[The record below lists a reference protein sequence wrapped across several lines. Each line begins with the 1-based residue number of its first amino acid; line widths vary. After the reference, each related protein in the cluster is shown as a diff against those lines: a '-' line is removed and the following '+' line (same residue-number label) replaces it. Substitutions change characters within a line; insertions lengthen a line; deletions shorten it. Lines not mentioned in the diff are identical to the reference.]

1 MKFGSVCSG
10 HDAVSQALLPR
21 GWECA
26 FLAEVEAFPC
36 AVLAERFG
44 ATAPRNYL
52 DPTVLPEK
60 DRADW
65 IANNKELDRM
75 VKRGAF
81 GSDVPNLGDFT
92 KIDPAA
98 WSEVEWLW
106 GGTPCQAFSVAGARQ
121 GLKDHRGNLTLAFVG
136 LAHELAATGSLR
148 GLTWENVPGV
158 LSSRDNAFGCFLG
171 ALAGHD
177 TPIISPHG
185 QGRWPDA
192 GVVVGPRCRIAWRIL
207 DTQHF
212 GLPQRR
218 RRVFVVA
225 SFGDGPDPVGILF
238 ERQGVLG
245 PAAPGHRARERIAR
259 NAQAGVGG
267 GFEGG
272 VTHDLAPTLVSSGRG
287 VERIGETR
295 GQDPV
300 VAVAFGGANTSGPIE
315 VATAQ
320 TAQTAHGGSHGR
332 MDFDSETFLVH
343 RVAKAFSLRGRDGE
357 NQIEPEEG
365 EVAPA
370 IRTGTGGSS
379 KAFVA
384 HGDVLPILEA
394 GARTGTSTT
403 DARAGIGIGEPGD
416 PMFTL
421 QAGKQHAVA
430 AAVAGAIRWA
440 VRRLMPTE
448 CEALQGTERNFT
460 RIPWRGK
467 PAEKCPDGPRYKVLG
482 NSMSTDVILWI
493 GERIEV
499 ACGRIS
505 NHG

>member
-1 MKFGSVCSG
+1 
-10 HDAVSQALLPR
+10 
-21 GWECA
+21 
-26 FLAEVEAFPC
+26 
-36 AVLAERFG
+36 
-44 ATAPRNYL
+44 
-52 DPTVLPEK
+52 
-60 DRADW
+60 
-65 IANNKELDRM
+65 
-75 VKRGAF
+75 
-81 GSDVPNLGDFT
+81 
-92 KIDPAA
+92 
-98 WSEVEWLW
+98 
-106 GGTPCQAFSVAGARQ
+106 
-121 GLKDHRGNLTLAFVG
+121 
-136 LAHELAATGSLR
+136 
-148 GLTWENVPGV
+148 
-158 LSSRDNAFGCFLG
+158 
-171 ALAGHD
+171 
-177 TPIISPHG
+177 
-185 QGRWPDA
+185 
-192 GVVVGPRCRIAWRIL
+192 
-207 DTQHF
+207 
-212 GLPQRR
+212 
-218 RRVFVVA
+218 
-225 SFGDGPDPVGILF
+225 
-238 ERQGVLG
+238 
-245 PAAPGHRARERIAR
+245 
-259 NAQAGVGG
+259 
-267 GFEGG
+267 
-272 VTHDLAPTLVSSGRG
+272 
-287 VERIGETR
+287 
-295 GQDPV
+295 
-300 VAVAFGGANTSGPIE
+300 
-315 VATAQ
+315 
-320 TAQTAHGGSHGR
+320 